1 MAPRREVFDER
12 GDRLGDGVDVGP
24 SRGFGSRVEVPE
36 GKFASVAKRGGVR
49 LPPRV
54 DERDARDGDSSLI
67 VREETRGRCAGGD
80 GVESGVGGAAK
91 RGRGGLYER
100 SKSPR
105 LAQRRAQTFRRGNRR
120 GTVRGGGR
128 VRGVVFLLVLG
139 GEGFAREGSER
150 AEGHGERA
158 FVSFALFLL
167 GTLAMRHLRRGSD
180 LELLDGGVDDL
191 RGREEQRAAT
201 LGVRGEHALERRADL
216 GSNLGVGIG
225 RRAPPPRASNF
236 RCLPKPRP
244 APLATSPSALAAA
257 TRTGAALSR

>member
-1 MAPRREVFDER
+1 MTPYRNPSRVARRSAVASAARD
-12 GDRLGDGVDVGP
+12 GVQHTSHPDQHAANMSPKKLWIGVPPSVLSGRLGEESASAGMRERSGRSDGAEADASPWHPDARCSTSAGTVSVT
-24 SRGFGSRVEVPE
+24 GSTSDHLEGSGLAEVPE

-105 LAQRRAQTFRRGNRR
+105 LVQRRAQTFRRGNRR

-139 GEGFAREGSER
+139 GEGFAREGR
-150 AEGHGERA
+150 A
-158 FVSFALFLL
+158 
-167 GTLAMRHLRRGSD
+167 RRG
-180 LELLDGGVDDL
+180 
-191 RGREEQRAAT
+191 
-201 LGVRGEHALERRADL
+201 
-216 GSNLGVGIG
+216 
-225 RRAPPPRASNF
+225 PW
-236 RCLPKPRP
+236 
-244 APLATSPSALAAA
+244 
-257 TRTGAALSR
+257 